1 MAPAG
6 AARSAPW
13 LAAPHARVEGRAQ
26 RIAPRRRDGA
36 AQQQVAVT
44 VERGGLLCLQGRD
57 LGRQRMLAHD
67 VAYNL
72 NVLFAI
78 VLAPKA
84 IRAKQEPQPTTVRAR
99 KIFEGYRTTGVF
111 VRRAKAMTAARHSKR
126 YGAGTLR
133 LGSHLRRGFENSGR
147 SALSNRQHRSNKHNA
162 ADAPEKS
169 APSLLK
175 RLGPGLI
182 TGAADDDPSGIAT
195 YSQAGAQ
202 FGYGLLWTV
211 FLTLPFM
218 IAIQLVSARIGRVT
232 GKGLAANVMQIAPR
246 WAVLG
251 LVSLLVI
258 ANTFNIAADIAA
270 MAEALSLVIGG
281 LNHEHALIFA
291 AGSTILQVFV
301 PYRRYSPVLKFL
313 TLALFAYVATAFTVE
328 IPWSTALLAAVW
340 PKADV
345 SGDYFLMVVAVLGT
359 TISPYLFFW
368 QASQEVEEMNQG
380 KRDKPLRDLPSGGD
394 PEIAR
399 IRADT
404 IVGMLLS
411 NTIAFFIILTTASVL
426 HANGVTNIN
435 SATQAAEALR
445 PLAGDFTFAL
455 FALGIIGTG
464 LLAIPVLAGSAAYGV
479 AEIFGWRAT
488 LEARPEKAVGFYTII
503 AAATI
508 IGFGLGF
515 TGIDSIHMLV
525 WSAVLN
531 GIVAVPIMAMMM
543 LIVAS
548 AAIMGR
554 FKARSWLVVLGWLG
568 TAIMALA
575 VLALLGSSLVG

>member
-1 MAPAG
+1 M
-6 AARSAPW
+6 
-13 LAAPHARVEGRAQ
+13 
-26 RIAPRRRDGA
+26 
-36 AQQQVAVT
+36 
-44 VERGGLLCLQGRD
+44 LQ
-57 LGRQRMLAHD
+57 
-67 VAYNL
+67 
-72 NVLFAI
+72 
-78 VLAPKA
+78 
-84 IRAKQEPQPTTVRAR
+84 
-99 KIFEGYRTTGVF
+99 
-111 VRRAKAMTAARHSKR
+111 
-126 YGAGTLR
+126 
-133 LGSHLRRGFENSGR
+133 
-147 SALSNRQHRSNKHNA
+147 
-162 ADAPEKS
+162 
-169 APSLLK
+169 

-211 FLTLPFM
+211 FLTTPFM
-218 IAIQLVSARIGRVT
+218 IAIQLVSAQIGRVT
-232 GKGLAANVMQIAPR
+232 GKGLAANVKELAPR
-246 WAVLG
+246 WIVMA
-251 LVSLLVI
+251 LVGLLVA

-270 MAEALSLVIGG
+270 MAEALSLVVGG

-291 AGSTILQVFV
+291 AGSTLLQVFL

-313 TLALFAYVATAFTVE
+313 TLTLFAYVATAFTVE
-328 IPWSTALLAAVW
+328 IPWSKALLSAVW
-340 PKADV
+340 PKANV
-345 SGDYFLMVVAVLGT
+345 SADYFMMVVAVLGT

-368 QASQEVEEMNQG
+368 QASQEVEEMNLG
-380 KRDKPLRDLPSGGD
+380 MRDRPLREETRRASDH
-394 PEIAR
+394 PELTR
-399 IRADT
+399 IRVDT
-404 IVGMLLS
+404 TLGMLLS
-411 NTIAFFIILTTASVL
+411 NGIAFFIILTTASVL
-426 HANGVTNIN
+426 NANGVTNIN
-435 SATQAAEALR
+435 SATEAAEALR

-543 LIVAS
+543 VIVSSRAV
-548 AAIMGR
+548 MGR
-554 FKARSWLVVLGWLG
+554 FKARRWLVVLGWLG
-568 TAIMALA
+568 TALMALA
-575 VLALLGSSLVG
+575 VLALLASSVIG